1 MSKSY
6 DWGAT
11 NSPEPV
17 NPPTSQFPAQG
28 VADQSAEFETQY
40 ASANN
45 SQPATKKSGI
55 GKKVGIGA
63 LALALI
69 AGAGVGGFQ
78 AYKNMQNPEPNPAG
92 VSDEVAM
99 DFARGDIEDCEAIP
113 AEVFTSVGIK
123 DYSLNAESGNC
134 GGTVMSADGKTEAQ
148 VTVKISSGAWEAEAS
163 PVEGWS
169 EAVLNDMPG
178 DSSMEDVISLIND
191 GSGYSERSQP
201 SCLLNGT
208 ERETSAVFLEAP
220 TCGVLYPL
228 AHQINNLYE
237 QNKYLTQ
244 KTDFFEL
251 KEQPTYTPVEVATLQ
266 VPKFE
271 GFNEAFDA
279 APEFGTEVTSLQE
292 QFNDSKFVVDGAEE
306 VGDGYYCFPVTFT
319 LGPEKDEDSDTFA
332 LPRLYVI
339 SQYGG
344 FEHIN
349 DRAGWTSVKVG
360 ESEEYEY
367 CGSLPVEL
375 IPGQTETKYLVVYSD
390 FNDSG
395 EAVFDTDG
403 ELNTIGKFTVGE
415 PAEGESA

>member
-1 MSKSY
+1 
-6 DWGAT
+6 
-11 NSPEPV
+11 
-17 NPPTSQFPAQG
+17 
-28 VADQSAEFETQY
+28 
-40 ASANN
+40 
-45 SQPATKKSGI
+45 
-55 GKKVGIGA
+55 
-63 LALALI
+63 
-69 AGAGVGGFQ
+69 
-78 AYKNMQNPEPNPAG
+78 
-92 VSDEVAM
+92 
-99 DFARGDIEDCEAIP
+99 
-113 AEVFTSVGIK
+113 
-123 DYSLNAESGNC
+123 
-134 GGTVMSADGKTEAQ
+134 MSADGKTEAQ
-148 VTVKISSGAWEAEAS
+148 VTVTIDSETSWEGEAS
-163 PVEGWS
+163 PVEGWG
-169 EAVLNDMPG
+169 EEVVYDMPD

-191 GSGYSERSQP
+191 GSRASESSQP
-201 SCLLNGT
+201 SCTLNGN
-208 ERETSAVFLEAP
+208 ERETSAVILEAP

-251 KEQPTYTPVEVATLQ
+251 KEQPTYAPVEVATLR

-271 GFNEAFDA
+271 GFTEAFDA

-306 VGDGYYCFPVTFT
+306 DGDGYYCFPATFT
-319 LGPEKDEDSDTFA
+319 LGPDKDEDSDTFA

-344 FEHIN
+344 FAQIN
-349 DRAGWTSVKVG
+349 DRAGWTSLKVG

-367 CGSLPVEL
+367 CGKLPVD
-375 IPGQTETKYLVVYSD
+375 PVPSQAETKYLVVYSD

-415 PAEGESA
+415 PTQEESA